1 MQKID
6 NTWLQRRTELAV
18 AFALLSR
25 LPLPKLSADAFSQ
38 AARAV
43 WAYGIIGL
51 ILSLLSVCCGLILL
65 HWGAPEV
72 VAAGFAVM
80 VGLLA
85 SGALHED
92 GLADVVD
99 GFWGGHTRSR
109 RLEIMR
115 DSQIGSYG
123 TLALILVFGLRWQL
137 FATLLAAAPL
147 AIVAAAVVSRA
158 AMGGV
163 MCALPHARRDGLSQL
178 VGRPAL
184 GTASVGAGLSALMV
198 LLCVGFGKMLGVLI
212 IVGLVGIFCGLLAKR
227 KIGGQTGDVLGATQQ
242 ISELGALLALVLWV

>member
-1 MQKID
+1 MQKTD
-6 NTWLQRRTELAV
+6 NKWQQIKTELAV

-25 LPLPKLSADAFSQ
+25 LPLPKLPSGAFSQ

-43 WAYGIIGL
+43 WAYGIVGL
-51 ILSLLSVCCGLILL
+51 ILSLLSLCCGLILL
-65 HWGAPEV
+65 HWGAPAP

-80 VGLLA
+80 VSLLG

-99 GFWGGHTRSR
+99 GFWGGHTRPR

-123 TLALILVFGLRWQL
+123 TLALFLVIGLRWQL
-137 FATLLAAAPL
+137 VATLLENAPI
-147 AIVAAAVVSRA
+147 AIVAAAVLSRA

-163 MCALPHARRDGLSQL
+163 MYALPHARKDGLSQL

-184 GTASVGAGLSALMV
+184 ETASVGIGLSALLV
-198 LLCVGFGKMLGVLI
+198 LLCVGFGKTLGLLI
-212 IVGLVGIFCGLLAKR
+212 VVGLVAVFSGFLAKR

-242 ISELGALLALVLWV
+242 VSELAALLVLVLWV